1 MEGKT
6 PENEERTMVEGT
18 RNTRML
24 RMGLGSG
31 EGFGER
37 TMVLL
42 VDDHPMLRE
51 GMRRLLE
58 GDRGFEVVG
67 EVESVE
73 DALEELEKRRADI
86 VVMDIQLPGVN
97 GVEGTRLLKARYP
110 EVKVVIVSAYGEDY
124 LVPSIDAGADGYLLK
139 TLPPDELVKSMH
151 QVALGQS
158 PVDSALTRHLMDRAA
173 AGKRNEGEG
182 MPTERQQEV
191 LKLVADGLSSKEL
204 ASRLYIS
211 QTTLKR
217 EFRNIFNLLG
227 VNDRAHAVAEAY
239 RRSLI

>member
-1 MEGKT
+1 
-6 PENEERTMVEGT
+6 MVGTTRGTREQGNGQGLKEGT
-18 RNTRML
+18 L
-24 RMGLGSG
+24 
-31 EGFGER
+31 ER
-37 TMVLL
+37 VRVLL

-58 GDRGFEVVG
+58 SEGKFEVVG
-67 EVESVE
+67 EVDSVE
-73 DALEELEKRRADI
+73 AALDELERKKVEI
-86 VVMDIQLPGVN
+86 VVMDIQLPGVD
-97 GVEGTRLLKARYP
+97 GVEGTRQLKAKYP
-110 EVKVVIVSAYGEDY
+110 DVKVVIVSAYGEDY

-139 TLPPDELVKSMH
+139 TLPPVELLKSMH
-151 QVALGQS
+151 QVAIGQS
-158 PVDSALTRHLMDRAA
+158 PVDAALTRHLMNQAA
-173 AGKRNEGEG
+173 AGKGMEGEAQ
-182 MPTERQQEV
+182 PTERQQEV

>member
-1 MEGKT
+1 MEKLKGVK
-6 PENEERTMVEGT
+6 
-18 RNTRML
+18 
-24 RMGLGSG
+24 G
-31 EGFGER
+31 EGQGLKEKDVDR
-37 TMVLL
+37 IRILL
-42 VDDHPMLRE
+42 VDDHPMVRE
-51 GMRRLLE
+51 GMKRLLE
-58 GDRGFEVVG
+58 GEGGFEVVG
-67 EVESVE
+67 EVASVE
-73 DALEELEKRRADI
+73 EALEELLRKKVEI

-97 GVEGTRLLKARYP
+97 GVEGTRQMKARYP

-139 TLPPDELVKSMH
+139 TLPPSELVKSMH
-151 QVALGQS
+151 QAALGQS
-158 PVDSALTRHLMDRAA
+158 PVDAALTRHLMNQAA
-173 AGKRNEGEG
+173 AGKGMEGEG
-182 MPTERQQEV
+182 QPTERQQEV

-239 RRSLI
+239 RRHLI